1 MVCTK
6 EMCAMRVKFSRK
18 PESLEIRHIF
28 FVFFFLHICVQDP
41 KHSSDFQKDMLHLHL
56 IVRSI
61 VEMRRVR
68 TITMAQTDG
77 EELVMVVRLD
87 LKTEG

>member
-18 PESLEIRHIF
+18 HESLEVRHIF
-28 FVFFFLHICVQDP
+28 FLAICVQGP

-56 IVRSI
+56 TVRTI
-61 VEMRRVR
+61 VEMRRVPKSLWHKQMER
-68 TITMAQTDG
+68 S
-77 EELVMVVRLD
+77 
-87 LKTEG
+87 